1 MYIEHMPID
10 GDPIKGR
17 GANTQVP
24 NRFLQHSYGIV
35 HWEGIDEVEQE
46 NPGTRYVVEHAKR
59 IVNRVDSPDL
69 RMNWSMNPYQGC
81 EHGCAYCYARPTHEF
96 WGYSAGLDFE
106 RVIIVKRN
114 APDLLRATFMD
125 RNWVPEPIMFS
136 GNTDCYQPVERRE
149 GITRRMLEVL
159 LEFRNPVGMITKN
172 ALILRD
178 LDLLR
183 EMASLGIVSVAISLT
198 TLNEDLRRVLEPR
211 TSTGANRLKAME
223 ALSQA
228 GVPVF
233 AMIAPIIPAL
243 NEPEVPALI
252 EAAANAG
259 ALGAGYTVLR
269 TNGAVKSVFENWL
282 RAHFPDRAERVLLQ
296 LRDFHGGRASD
307 SRFGRRM
314 RGEGPFADTVRQV
327 FHLMSRKHFGERSLP
342 GLDRTLFRRPQ
353 QGQLDLFR

>member
-1 MYIEHMPID
+1 
-10 GDPIKGR
+10 
-17 GANTQVP
+17 
-24 NRFLQHSYGIV
+24 
-35 HWEGIDEVEQE
+35 
-46 NPGTRYVVEHAKR
+46 
-59 IVNRVDSPDL
+59 
-69 RMNWSMNPYQGC
+69 
-81 EHGCAYCYARPTHEF
+81 
-96 WGYSAGLDFE
+96 
-106 RVIIVKRN
+106 
-114 APDLLRATFMD
+114 
-125 RNWVPEPIMFS
+125 
-136 GNTDCYQPVERRE
+136 
-149 GITRRMLEVL
+149 
-159 LEFRNPVGMITKN
+159 
-172 ALILRD
+172 
-178 LDLLR
+178 
-183 EMASLGIVSVAISLT
+183 
-198 TLNEDLRRVLEPR
+198 
-211 TSTGANRLKAME
+211 ME